1 MTKEDLVYLQDIIE
15 AINSIES
22 FSKHMTLR
30 KLEKD
35 DLRQS
40 AIIRK
45 LEIIGEAVKRMSPS
59 LREKHPQIEWRK
71 IAGARDILI
80 HAYSGVKLSRV
91 WEIIKKDLSPLKK
104 EILQIITEIGKKS

>member
-1 MTKEDLVYLQDIIE
+1 MTKDDLVYLQDIID
-15 AINSIES
+15 AITSIES
-22 FSKHMTLR
+22 FSKKMDLR

-45 LEIIGEAVKRMSPS
+45 LEIIGEAVKNLSS
-59 LREKHPQIEWRK
+59 TLKEKHPQIEWRK

-91 WEIIKKDLSPLKK
+91 WEIIEKDLPLLKK
-104 EILQIITEIGKKS
+104 EILKIIVEIKNK